1 MHNGSSLL
9 SPFIFFPP
17 FFSPPV
23 PLSLT
28 CVITLASSL
37 DNPTDPI
44 FKIGS
49 YLRKDTLL
57 IGLLCGPK
65 ANLLPQHHLK

>member
-17 FFSPPV
+17 PSPV

-28 CVITLASSL
+28 CVITPASSS
-37 DNPTDPI
+37 DNPADPI

-65 ANLLPQHHLK
+65 S